1 MEYVYGQR
9 ASSPSRDPGY
19 RRDIQTL
26 WSDMRFFAFDSF
38 EGLPALR
45 GVDVESRDFAEGQ
58 YAFGADEFLSNV
70 ASRGVDLT
78 KVITVPGWFDQTCN
92 SGTIS
97 KFEMRRASIVHIDCD
112 LYESTRTVLDF
123 IRPLIVDGTVLIFDD
138 WFCFRGN
145 PNLGEQRA
153 FLEWAE
159 SLPDWTFVEY
169 QKEGP
174 WRNSFI
180 ACRQS

>member
-1 MEYVYGQR
+1 
-9 ASSPSRDPGY
+9 
-19 RRDIQTL
+19 
-26 WSDMRFFAFDSF
+26 MRFFAFDSF

-45 GVDVESRDFAEGQ
+45 GIDVESRDFVEGQ
-58 YAFGADEFLSNV
+58 YAYGSDEFRSSI

-78 KVITVPGWFDQTCN
+78 KIITVPGWFDQTCN
-92 SGTIS
+92 SATIS
-97 KFEMRRASIVHIDCD
+97 KFEMRRASIIHIDCD
-112 LYESTRTVLDF
+112 LYESTTTVLDF
-123 IRPLIVDGTVLIFDD
+123 IRPLITDGTVLIFDD

-153 FLEWAE
+153 FREWAE

-180 ACRQS
+180 ACQLN